1 MSRTIARREVPATAA
16 TLAAAGIDPVLSRLY
31 ASRGVHD
38 AAELDLSLAG
48 LPPPSLMKG
57 VEAAAERLVR
67 AIDLHER
74 IVIVLPNI
82 HKTFWVESDRVS
94 SEYLEQM
101 GYFLMQLTLNVTPQ
115 SVDHQAKLLL
125 QYAAPASFGE
135 LRTALL
141 AAAERLKR
149 DGASTVF
156 SAQNLVVDERTL
168 QVGVRGQLTTF
179 ISDRRVSEVSK
190 AYAIELQYA
199 GGRMFLKAFRE
210 TNPNDPLELQS
221 KPVTA
226 AVAAGTQ

>member
-1 MSRTIARREVPATAA
+1 MKLAWMAEDIASARRATSFLVALLVGSMLVNLI
-16 TLAAAGIDPVLSRLY
+16 LAIFAVRLS
-31 ASRGVHD
+31 G
-38 AAELDLSLAG
+38 
-48 LPPPSLMKG
+48 
-57 VEAAAERLVR
+57 
-67 AIDLHER
+67 HER
-74 IVIVLPNI
+74 IVVVPPNI

-156 SAQNLVVDERTL
+156 SAQDLVVDERAL
-168 QVGVRGQLTTF
+168 KVGVRGQLTTF

-210 TNPNDPLELQS
+210 TNPNDLLELQS

>member
-1 MSRTIARREVPATAA
+1 MKLAWMAEDIAGARRATSFLVALLVGSMLVNLI
-16 TLAAAGIDPVLSRLY
+16 LALFAVR
-31 ASRGVHD
+31 
-38 AAELDLSLAG
+38 LAG
-48 LPPPSLMKG
+48 
-57 VEAAAERLVR
+57 
-67 AIDLHER
+67 HER
-74 IVIVLPNI
+74 IVVVPPSI
-82 HKTFWVESDRVS
+82 HKTFWVESDHVS

-115 SVDHQAKLLL
+115 SIDHQAKLLL

-135 LRTALL
+135 LRTVLL

-156 SAQNLVVDERTL
+156 SAQDLVVDERTL
-168 QVGVRGQLTTF
+168 RVGVRGQLTTF
-179 ISDRRVSEVSK
+179 LSDRRVSEVSK

-199 GGRMFLKAFRE
+199 GGRLFLKAFRE

>member
-1 MSRTIARREVPATAA
+1 MKLALMQGNLGAARRATA
-16 TLAAAGIDPVLSRLY
+16 TLLVLLVGSIAVNL
-31 ASRGVHD
+31 V
-38 AAELDLSLAG
+38 LA
-48 LPPPSLMKG
+48 LF
-57 VEAAAERLVR
+57 AVR
-67 AIDLHER
+67 ASGHER
-74 IVIVLPNI
+74 IVVIPPSV
-82 HKTFWVESDRVS
+82 HKTFWVEQERVS

-156 SAQNLVVDERTL
+156 SAPDLVVDERTL
-168 QVGVRGQLTTF
+168 RVGVRGQLTTF

-221 KPVTA
+221 KPVPV